1 MKLGTKFGSFHF
13 LFSLGFGFMA
23 SALSDIALNFE
34 APQVLIT
41 LGGGDMGAGSLEDGV
56 KGAVIAFFGLG
67 ILLAALMALIL
78 AALIKRRSKEDQK
91 TSRPT
96 AGGLSLAD

>member
-23 SALSDIALNFE
+23 SALSVIALNLG

-41 LGGGDMGAGSLEDGV
+41 LGGGDIGAGSLEDGV
-56 KGAVIAFFGLG
+56 KGEVIAFFGLG
-67 ILLAALMALIL
+67 ILLTALMALIL
-78 AALIKRRSKEDQK
+78 ATLIKRKSKDK
-91 TSRPT
+91 SSDGWWPVPR
-96 AGGLSLAD
+96 

>member
-23 SALSDIALNFE
+23 SALSVIALNFG

-56 KGAVIAFFGLG
+56 KGAVITFFGLG
-67 ILLAALMALIL
+67 ILLAVVLALIL
-78 AALIKRRSKEDQK
+78 ATLIKRKSKDK
-91 TSRPT
+91 SSDGWWPVPR
-96 AGGLSLAD
+96 